1 MSLLNKATVSFI
13 QKILLLAVFL
23 VLGVVITNQYLL
35 YRQLGTIK
43 EGSDP
48 GDMAVRVSKLY
59 ADNEKLKTQLNER
72 LVHEKELEDAMSS
85 SSDTQKLIEQEKE
98 KYQVILGMRE
108 VSGPGVVVQVS
119 HRMVTSQ
126 LVDFVDALRNSGA
139 EALAINKTRILTNTS
154 MDQFQDQSNY
164 TFEIIGDKDV
174 LYDSLTRPGGIFEL
188 IVNGEAQRSDQ
199 INLPKA

>member
-35 YRQLGTIK
+35 YRQLGNIK

-72 LVHEKELEDAMSS
+72 LVHEKELGDAMSS

-98 KYQVILGMRE
+98 KYQVILGMKE

-139 EALAINKTRILTNTS
+139 EALAINKTRVLTNTS
-154 MDQFQDQSNY
+154 MDQFQDRANY

-188 IVNGEAQRSDQ
+188 IVNGEAERSDQ